1 MISAWLASPERELW
15 RLIFAS
21 LRAAAALLLLP
32 GIGSALLPIRVR
44 TGLALML
51 GMVALAAGVVT
62 VPEVA
67 AMPGA
72 VLGEVLIGLG
82 IGVIVQCVFA
92 AASVAGE
99 VISQAM
105 GMGFA
110 TMVGAGGGT
119 SPVLTNFLSLLM
131 WLAFVGV
138 DGHARLFAC
147 IVESYRSLPPGASI
161 DALRVAEFGAFAFG
175 TGLMLALPVTGVVLL
190 VNLWLAV
197 LARSAPQLNLFSIG
211 FAVLMVTGLL
221 ALPLALPAMLATM
234 SEAAAD
240 GQAELAQVIL
250 SD

>member
-1 MISAWLASPERELW
+1 MIATWLAAPERELW

-21 LRAAAALLLLP
+21 LRAGAALLLLP

-51 GMVALAAGVVT
+51 GMVAIASGT
-62 VPEVA
+62 VAVPDVA
-67 AMPGA
+67 LMPGA

-92 AASVAGE
+92 AANIAGE

-105 GMGFA
+105 GLGFA
-110 TMVGAGGGT
+110 TMIGAGGGT
-119 SPVLTNFLSLLM
+119 SPVLTNLLSLLM

-147 IVESYRSLPPGASI
+147 IVESYHSLPPGSAL
-161 DALRVAEFGAFAFG
+161 DPLRVAGFGAFAFA
-175 TGLMLALPVTGVVLL
+175 TGLMLALPVTAVVLL

-211 FAVLMVTGLL
+211 FAVLMVTGLV

-234 SEAAAD
+234 SSAASA
-240 GQAELAQVIL
+240 GQAELSQAL
-250 SD
+250 LNG